1 MNCPGFQDVE
11 GGGCVHLDGLHA
23 VADAVLHEREA
34 EEVAIVRVYDVRS
47 LMGWSPAF
55 PAATPSPR
63 ARSRPLVHPARYL
76 EDLIPVGLHE
86 LDGQTTIEFCSAMFL
101 STAQAP
107 SDGLPAVPRCQQ
119 PGKPRGDGAR
129 AVMASLMGHE
139 LERDTLTQPHSAKF
153 PWIQDGAANSEST

>member
-86 LDGQTTIEFCSAMFL
+86 LDGH
-101 STAQAP
+101 AP
-107 SDGLPAVPRCQQ
+107 GNISCFSGELLWTSSEKCHSSLRYSLYCCDGVTEVA
-119 PGKPRGDGAR
+119 
-129 AVMASLMGHE
+129 
-139 LERDTLTQPHSAKF
+139 
-153 PWIQDGAANSEST
+153 W